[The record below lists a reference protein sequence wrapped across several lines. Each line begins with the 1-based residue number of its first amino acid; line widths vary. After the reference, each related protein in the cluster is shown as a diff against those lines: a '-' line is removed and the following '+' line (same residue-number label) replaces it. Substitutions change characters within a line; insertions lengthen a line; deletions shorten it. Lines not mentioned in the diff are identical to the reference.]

1 MMENEK
7 QQHIGAGVK
16 TSLPYH
22 CHITTMS
29 EEPRIPKDVMTTLLT
44 FTVALLTLPLVAF
57 FITRWL
63 GYSAVWSGGSAA
75 IVVHILLAYFLY
87 LTFTEPTT
95 PDLLDEKKKQKKE

>member
-1 MMENEK
+1 
-7 QQHIGAGVK
+7 
-16 TSLPYH
+16 
-22 CHITTMS
+22 
-29 EEPRIPKDVMTTLLT
+29 MTTLLT

-57 FITRWL
+57 FTTRWL

-87 LTFTEPTT
+87 LTFTEST